1 MANVND
7 IIRDQYDTD
16 GSDVY
21 RNVTSTTKDG
31 DIAGNSN
38 DLESGAQT
46 TDGGDACKRI
56 ARL

>member
-16 GSDVY
+16 GSDIY
-21 RNVTSTTKDG
+21 RNVVTGTKDG
-31 DIAGNSN
+31 ETSGNTN
-38 DLESGAQT
+38 DLTLNSQT